1 MRHTVQIHYLCSH
14 AWNQHNFT
22 LQAKDAQNIQKICA
36 SLRWNMRWNEWWSYF
51 GCSCNNIYHV
61 IIIILFFF
69 FRMRLR
75 LCCWCQCCQTKFVCY
90 YGYVRFIC
98 LCLYVTYSKMR
109 SLSLHSNLKV
119 RSKKE
124 VEKSQMW
131 RKLAIKSNKRTCKQ
145 Q

>member
-69 FRMRLR
+69 FE
-75 LCCWCQCCQTKFVCY
+75 WDWDFVADASAAKRNSSVIMDMCDSSV
-90 YGYVRFIC
+90 YVC
-98 LCLYVTYSKMR
+98 LLLIAKWGVWVYI
-109 SLSLHSNLKV
+109 
-119 RSKKE
+119 
-124 VEKSQMW
+124 
-131 RKLAIKSNKRTCKQ
+131 AI
-145 Q
+145 